1 MGGLRRHRTLIGWIA
16 VVALLGNVVGG
27 LFCSASAKAGPFDY
41 PPDLAAA
48 FVICTEHGAQ
58 APAAAAG
65 DDEPKAPGKPCPLC
79 LAAAAVALVLTFAA
93 AWSLIPLPANGAIA
107 FDFVPALADA
117 LRRAGLGSRAPPL
130 SA

>member
-16 VVALLGNVVGG
+16 VVALVGNVVGG
-27 LFCSASAKAGPFDY
+27 LFCSASAKAGPFDF

-48 FVICTEHGAQ
+48 FVICSEHGAQ
-58 APAAAAG
+58 LPAPAG
-65 DDEPKAPGKPCPLC
+65 DDEPKAPNKPCPLC
-79 LAAAAVALVLTFAA
+79 LAAAAAALGVACAA
-93 AWSLIPLPANGAIA
+93 AWSRAPLPTSGAVA
-107 FDFVPALADA
+107 FDFTPALRDA

>member
-1 MGGLRRHRTLIGWIA
+1 MRGFRRHRTLIGWIT

-48 FVICTEHGAQ
+48 MVICTEHGAQ
-58 APAAAAG
+58 MLVPAG
-65 DDEPKAPGKPCPLC
+65 DDEKAPGKPCPLC
-79 LAAAAVALVLTFAA
+79 LAAAAVALLLTFAA
-93 AWSLIPLPANGAIA
+93 AWSLVPFPASRPIA
-107 FDFVPALADA
+107 FDFVPAFADS